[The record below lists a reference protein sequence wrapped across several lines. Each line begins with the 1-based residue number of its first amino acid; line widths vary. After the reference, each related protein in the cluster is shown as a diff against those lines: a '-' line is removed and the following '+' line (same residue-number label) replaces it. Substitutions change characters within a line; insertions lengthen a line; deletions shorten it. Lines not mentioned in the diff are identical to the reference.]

1 MGSHCC
7 CEVGASDADRKQD
20 IVPTTDDAA
29 RPLTVALRCVD
40 MARWMI
46 WRGARAL
53 AEMSRVPGDIYR
65 DWNRLRN
72 LDLDRDLCA
81 FVARDG
87 VSNVVVI
94 ACCENPRRCL
104 FQSFHATARL
114 PGRKE
119 IAPWK
124 HRRTIIRAMVR

>member
-40 MARWMI
+40 MARWM
-46 WRGARAL
+46 
-53 AEMSRVPGDIYR
+53 VPGAVLVLLPKCPACLAAYVAIGTGFGISISTATYVR
-65 DWNRLRN
+65 
-72 LDLDRDLCA
+72 

-87 VSNVVVI
+87 VANVVVI
-94 ACCENPRRCL
+94 ACCENPAAPI
-104 FQSFHATARL
+104 SVFHATARL